1 MSGLRKLLR
10 INESQLN
17 EINKFILDENNQ
29 IINDV
34 IKVVEKYGGPDK
46 INQKAKEAQNFD
58 TIIGRLK
65 EIKSQYI
72 SDLEWL
78 INQRDDGSFIKMSEY
93 REKVIG
99 SRASTLDFN
108 ERNAVTLEISALN
121 FFPWLIAEA
130 KQAIEK
136 KELMPGR
143 YIRVRNMKE
152 QLKDNGDLLAFSAA
166 MQIIGAS
173 YVQTLDT
180 KGTDGSNIH
189 LGGGETITGYF
200 GGIGQPNE
208 YALKWVDEYLYY
220 FTNYGIAQ
228 VLNINAGTIFL
239 AFLLHKL
246 GINNSF
252 KISVYLGIDN
262 PYSLFWTLMM
272 AKLFAR
278 DNNTTSLVGLNFS
291 NSVNNETI
299 LRSDNIRE
307 AFGFGDMVRFEHH
320 ITETYKSIVRQP
332 YNRRQE
338 LIDLAKDV
346 KNISAKHEGGDVE
359 IEESCEHPSDILEY
373 FLTKE
378 EIEEKNL
385 MKSLERNYLDKHN
398 ALNKTA
404 ESLTKAGIC
413 VIPAKNLHL
422 NKF

>member
-78 INQRDDGSFIKMSEY
+78 INQRDAGSFIKMSEY